1 MSNPIFNDL
10 KKVMGI
16 DATRYSNSDRKEKL
30 MPGFMPD
37 LTAPEQAPPGALPRE
52 VADDVPAMLSDGE
65 YVVPADVLRWHGMKT
80 FEEMRQEAKMGFL
93 QMEDEGRL
101 QGPGMAQEEPP
112 EEDSYP
118 GSEEDMDSPEFNLG
132 GFLSDYPEFASG
144 GLLMAPETYASYM
157 SDYGSPGEKEAPD
170 RVSDKDFAGWLSDVT
185 TGIGGIF
192 GGMPGLLGLGYGIAT
207 KGQPMTFSA
216 TLMDVARRTL
226 DGDAANNGPVG
237 PSSNAAIGTN
247 EATTEARD
255 AAYGGSWS
263 GGDDSDSS
271 DRGNE
276 SAGDPSGP
284 GEGGPGDSGDS
295 GEGW

>member
-1 MSNPIFNDL
+1 M
-10 KKVMGI
+10 
-16 DATRYSNSDRKEKL
+16 T
-30 MPGFMPD
+30 GFMPD
-37 LTAPEQAPPGALPRE
+37 LTATEQAPPGALPRE

-112 EEDSYP
+112 DDFSYP

-157 SDYGSPGEKEAPD
+157 NDYGSPGEKEAPD
-170 RVSDKDFAGWLSDVT
+170 RVSNLGFWEGLGT
-185 TGIGGIF
+185 F
-192 GGMPGLLGLGYGIAT
+192 GANVPGFMSPVGAVLGFGKAMLDPQSPKLGL
-207 KGQPMTFSA
+207 MTSLIDPVIDA
-216 TLMDVARRTL
+216 LVSPKDDRISKTALL
-226 DGDAANNGPVG
+226 DPVIGTFFGSDPSSSTSFG
-237 PSSNAAIGTN
+237 PSANAAIGTN

-255 AAYGGSWS
+255 AAYGGSWG
-263 GGDDSDSS
+263 GGDDSSGNHGNDGES
-271 DRGNE
+271 DPE
-276 SAGDPSGP
+276 GDGD
-284 GEGGPGDSGDS
+284 GGPGDGGD
-295 GEGW
+295 GW